1 MKKVKIKIDN
11 KEITCASDK
20 TIMEAAR
27 ENGIQIPGLCNHP
40 DFAPK
45 ANCRICVVEIAGIK
59 RLMTSCST
67 KVQDGMKIKTN
78 TERVKKVRNLNIELI
93 FAEHIEKCPD
103 CIWNVNC
110 GLLKLAEKYDIKIK
124 RFTDRK
130 KERKIYKFAN
140 AVEIDGSQ
148 CIDCRNC
155 IDACSVLQNINY
167 LKLKGRGAEQEV
179 VENKKKLNISQ
190 HSGRFEPSLKPEVAC
205 LKNASENSHLPREVE
220 SKIDCIYCGQC
231 TVHCPV
237 GAAQEQSHWEDVEKV
252 LYDKSKIVIAQ
263 FAPSIRVSIGE
274 EFGLPYGKIAT
285 NQVVAGLKKLGFD
298 YVFDVNFGAD
308 MTTIVEAKELLER
321 LTNVNNKNLKVK
333 LPMITSCCPAWVKY
347 VEFYHPELIPNL
359 TTSRSPHIHLGGII
373 KTYWAEKM
381 KINPKDI
388 IVVSVMP
395 CTAKKF
401 ESSRKEMKVKNM
413 FPVDYVLTTRE
424 FAWMM
429 KRGCVDFAK
438 IKGGQA
444 DYPLGEYS
452 GAAAIYGGSG
462 GVMESALRSARFF
475 ACAGDKKKENKVCK
489 LNLDFKTVRGLDNV
503 KKTTVSVAGAKL
515 RIAVV
520 NGIGNIEQ
528 VLENLND
535 YDYVEV
541 MACPGGCIGGGGQP
555 IPTTDEIRKK
565 RMAAL
570 YKIDKSKKIREA
582 HRNKGVLE
590 VLEWLKK
597 QGKLEHS
604 VLHTEYGESRR

>member
-11 KEITCASDK
+11 KEITCSPDK
-20 TIMEAAR
+20 TIMRVAR
-27 ENGIQIPGLCNHP
+27 ENGIEIPGLCSHP
-40 DFAPK
+40 DFPPK
-45 ANCRICVVEIAGIK
+45 ANCRICVVEIKGIK
-59 RLMTSCST
+59 KLMTSCST
-67 KVQDGMKIKTN
+67 KVQDGMEIQTN

-110 GLLKLAEKYDIKIK
+110 ELLKLAEKYEIKIK
-124 RFTDRK
+124 RFKDRK
-130 KERKIYKFAN
+130 KERKIIKFAN

-155 IDACSVLQNINY
+155 VDACSILQNINY
-167 LKLKGRGAEQEV
+167 LKLKGKGANQEV
-179 VENKKKLNISQ
+179 VENKKIGDK
-190 HSGRFEPSLKPEVAC
+190 
-205 LKNASENSHLPREVE
+205 
-220 SKIDCIYCGQC
+220 KIDCIYCGQC

-298 YVFDVNFGAD
+298 HVFDVNFGAD
-308 MTTIVEAKELLER
+308 MTTVVEAKELLER
-321 LTNVNNKNLKVK
+321 LTDTGSKNPKSK

-359 TTSRSPHIHLGGII
+359 TTSRSPHIHLGGTI
-373 KTYWAEKM
+373 KTYWAENLSVRQAGM
-381 KINPKDI
+381 KIDPKDI
-388 IVVSVMP
+388 IVVSIMP

-429 KRGCVDFAK
+429 KRGCVNFAK
-438 IKGGQA
+438 IKGEQA
-444 DYPLGEYS
+444 DRPLGEYS

-475 ACAGDKKKENKVCK
+475 ACAGNKKEENKLCK
-489 LNLDFKTVRGLDNV
+489 LKLDFEAVRGLENV
-503 KKTTVSVAGAKL
+503 KETTVLVAGSKL

-528 VLENLND
+528 VLENLNN
-535 YDYVEV
+535 YDYIEV

-555 IPTTDEIRKK
+555 IPTTDRIRKM
-565 RMAAL
+565 RIEAL

-590 VLEWLKK
+590 VLKWLEK

-604 VLHTEYGESRR
+604 VLHTEYKKRN

>member
-1 MKKVKIKIDN
+1 MSENRGISYNKMKKVKIKIDN
-11 KEITCASDK
+11 KIITCFSGK
-20 TIMEAAR
+20 TIMEAAK
-27 ENGIQIPGLCNHP
+27 ENGIEIPGLCNHP
-40 DFAPK
+40 DFPPK
-45 ANCRICVVEIAGIK
+45 GICGICVVEIKGIK
-59 RLMTSCST
+59 KLMTSCST
-67 KVQDGMKIKTN
+67 KVQDGMEIKTN

-110 GLLKLAEKYDIKIK
+110 GLLKLAKKYKIKIK
-124 RFTDRK
+124 RFVDRK
-130 KERKIYKFAN
+130 KGRKTIKFAN
-140 AVEIDGSQ
+140 AIEIDGSQ

-155 IDACSVLQNINY
+155 IEACSVLQNINY
-167 LKLKGRGAEQEV
+167 LKLKGKGANQEV
-179 VENKKKLNISQ
+179 VENKKIGNK
-190 HSGRFEPSLKPEVAC
+190 
-205 LKNASENSHLPREVE
+205 
-220 SKIDCIYCGQC
+220 KIDCIYCGQC
-231 TVHCPV
+231 AVHCPV
-237 GAAQEQSHWEDVEKV
+237 GAAQEQSHWDIVEKV
-252 LYDKSKIVIAQ
+252 LHDKSKIVIAQ
-263 FAPSIRVSIGE
+263 FAPAIRVSIGE

-285 NQVVAGLKKLGFD
+285 DQVVAGLKKLGFD
-298 YVFDVNFGAD
+298 HVFDVNFGAD
-308 MTTIVEAKELLER
+308 VTTIVEAGELLER
-321 LTNVNNKNLKVK
+321 LADAEKKNPKSK

-373 KTYWAEKM
+373 KTYWAEKE
-381 KINPKDI
+381 KINPKNI

-401 ESSRKEMKVKNM
+401 ESARKEMKVKNM
-413 FPVDYVLTTRE
+413 FPVDFVLTTRE

-438 IKGGQA
+438 IKGEQA
-444 DYPLGEYS
+444 DHPSGEHS

-475 ACAGDKKKENKVCK
+475 ACAGDKKKENKICK
-489 LNLDFKTVRGLDNV
+489 LNPDFKSVRGLEDV
-503 KKTTVSVAGAKL
+503 KETVVSVAGAKL

-528 VLENLND
+528 VLEKLD
-535 YDYVEV
+535 SYDYIEV

-565 RMAAL
+565 RIAAL
-570 YKIDKSKKIREA
+570 YKIDKSKEIREA

-590 VLEWLKK
+590 VLEWLEK
-597 QGKLEHS
+597 QGKLGHN
-604 VLHTEYGESRR
+604 VLHTEYRKRS